1 LYDWLKNRNLK
12 IFIPLL
18 LSALVAILYF
28 TLVQNVFDINI
39 IESKEINTSNFSLQ
53 YISKLLVVFI
63 KALFHFNWFSISS
76 ILFIISVI
84 YFIYFWKS
92 NNIIIAIIVLYLSFL
107 FVYCFH
113 YRSYDFIYFGYVQ
126 PFVVLRYLNNIY
138 IISAIISSIF
148 VIKFMD
154 NTTFRIIT
162 FIVLSGLIVFSFIS
176 TLTLR
181 QEYSKLEIAERFTKP
196 EKILDYLKGKDNCIL
211 ISNNIIIFQLLGPD
225 SLEICDI
232 NSIDKYYS
240 NIRNEEKYLYLTS
253 SFYSKNY
260 RYRYQKVVNNIKSIK
275 LEKVLAIDDEHILYR
290 ITP

>member
-1 LYDWLKNRNLK
+1 
-12 IFIPLL
+12 
-18 LSALVAILYF
+18 
-28 TLVQNVFDINI
+28 
-39 IESKEINTSNFSLQ
+39 
-53 YISKLLVVFI
+53 
-63 KALFHFNWFSISS
+63 
-76 ILFIISVI
+76 
-84 YFIYFWKS
+84 
-92 NNIIIAIIVLYLSFL
+92 
-107 FVYCFH
+107 
-113 YRSYDFIYFGYVQ
+113 
-126 PFVVLRYLNNIY
+126 
-138 IISAIISSIF
+138 
-148 VIKFMD
+148 MD